1 MEDLISLKKGSK
13 IIKRS
18 KDNYNANK
26 EHWKRRGFNLVKQ
39 GIEKT
44 ADVVKLKPKKKKR
57 KK

>member
-1 MEDLISLKKGSK
+1 MANLISIKKGSK

-26 EHWKRRGFNLVKQ
+26 EHWKRRGFSLVNQ
-39 GIEKT
+39 VIEKT
-44 ADVVKLKPKKKKR
+44 ADVVNLKPKKKKR